1 MVFCLVVEFIEA
13 IKKTDDINDHVL
25 SEETET
31 KQWFSQSPVENVVAS
46 SEDLTFDAEAEKRVG
61 ERISRKMPLALL
73 ALHQPRVF
81 NVRSSDGS
89 SVQKRRC

>member
-1 MVFCLVVEFIEA
+1 MTFCLVVEFIEA
-13 IKKTDDINDHVL
+13 IKKTDDINDNVL

-61 ERISRKMPLALL
+61 ERISRKMLL

-81 NVRSSDGS
+81 TVRSSDGS
-89 SVQKRRC
+89 SIQKRWC